1 MLSSFI
7 AGGKS
12 GGTTPGAGRTG
23 SRPGPDRRYRHGPD
37 RIAGIVTA
45 VQPGLLVRQRLALVS
60 PTGVPGPAVDSARA
74 LFPQGSTVRHRN
86 TPNWRAVYVEGD
98 APVGVDVRP
107 LAGRFD
113 LSAAITTGSL
123 LADGPQ
129 LVVMDV
135 DSTFITCEVIEEI
148 AEAAGT
154 RDEVTLVTEQAM
166 RGEIDFVE
174 SLARRVAT
182 LAGVPAAAL
191 EDVTA
196 RVSYTPGAEELVR
209 TMQRRGGH
217 VGLVSGGFIEVV
229 APLAARLDID
239 LVRANRLEVDERGLL
254 TGRTLG
260 RVVDRTA
267 KVEFLG
273 SYAAQVGATSERTV
287 AMGDGAND
295 LDMLAAA
302 GLGVAFCAK
311 PIVREQAAA
320 RVTFRRLDALCGLLD
335 I

>member
-1 MLSSFI
+1 MF
-7 AGGKS
+7 G
-12 GGTTPGAGRTG
+12 
-23 SRPGPDRRYRHGPD
+23 
-37 RIAGIVTA
+37 
-45 VQPGLLVRQRLALVS
+45 
-60 PTGVPGPAVDSARA
+60 
-74 LFPQGSTVRHRN
+74 QGSSVRHRD
-86 TPNWRAVYVEGD
+86 TDAWQATYVEGD
-98 APVGVDVRP
+98 APAGLDVRT
-107 LAGRFD
+107 LADRHD
-113 LSAAITTGSL
+113 LSAAVVSGPL
-123 LADGPQ
+123 LEGPQ

-154 RDEVTLVTEQAM
+154 REEVTRVTEQAM

-182 LAGVPAAAL
+182 LTGVRADFL
-191 EDVTA
+191 DDVTA

-209 TMQRRGGH
+209 AVQQRGGH

-229 APLAARLDID
+229 APLAERLGIE
-239 LVRANRLEVDERGLL
+239 LVRANRLEVDDRGLL

-260 RVVDRTA
+260 RVVDGTA

-273 SYAAQVGATSERTV
+273 AYAEQVGADPARTV

-295 LDMLAAA
+295 LGMIAAA

-311 PIVREQAAA
+311 PVVRQQAPA
-320 RVTFRRLDALCGLLD
+320 RITFRRLDALCALLD